1 MNQPPWQIERP
12 ESGSFQ
18 SSFTALCV
26 IAFSLNLAFTGGIYA
41 QNKPI
46 KNQTTDLEF
55 SIPES
60 PEFTRHVLPILS
72 KLGCNSGACHGAL
85 AGKGGFQLSLN
96 GYNPKGDHFS
106 ITQQSLGRRVEIA
119 APGRSLIL
127 TKPTGTLPHKGGL
140 RLETDSAEY
149 KILSNWIA
157 MGAKGPAPTDAKLLK
172 LEVKP
177 ETIVLNPE
185 DSANISVIA
194 HYSDGKKENVTRWAK
209 FNSSNTP
216 VVEVDND
223 GMLSVAG
230 RGEASIVVWFSSLLE
245 VSRVQLQFA
254 NEIAPEVFSNTPKR
268 NFIDKLVLEKLKQLR
283 LAPSPRCDDSTF
295 IRRAFLDTIGVLPT
309 PKEVEDFKSNAS
321 VNKRDQLID
330 ELLQREEFNDYWSYR
345 WSDVFLISGKR
356 LRPQAVKAYY
366 QWLRNKIE
374 TNTPWDQIVRE
385 VVTAQGSSYTNG
397 ATNFFALH
405 QTPEDMAENVSQA
418 FLGLSIGCAKCH
430 NHPLEKWTNDQ
441 YYAMAN
447 LFSRVRAKG
456 WGGDARNGDGLRTLF
471 LATSGEL
478 IQPLTGTAQPPTP
491 LDGTP
496 LAFDNPMDRRE
507 HLAAW
512 LTSPDNPYFSR
523 SVANRVWANFMGRG
537 LVENVDDMRT
547 SNPATNEPLLDE
559 LSSFLSK
566 NKFDL
571 KALMREILQSETY
584 QRSSVVLPEN
594 KQDDRFYSRFFPRR
608 LMAEV
613 LLDAI
618 SQVTEVPTEFAK
630 IEHKGADIR
639 TTKEYPL
646 GTRATELYD
655 SAVLSS
661 FLTKFGRNNRDIV
674 CECERT
680 NKPSLVQVLHIANGS
695 TINEKLKSSKSC
707 VDVAVSKPETSNQ
720 SIIREAFLKTVAREP
735 TEHERN
741 QLLQIIEQAGESERR
756 SAIEDLYWSLMSSR
770 EFLFQ
775 H

>member
-1 MNQPPWQIERP
+1 MNQPPRQIERP
-12 ESGSFQ
+12 EPGRFPAC
-18 SSFTALCV
+18 FTALCA
-26 IAFSLNLAFTGGIYA
+26 IAFSLNLAFTGGIYG
-41 QNKPI
+41 QNKLI

-60 PEFTRHVLPILS
+60 PEFARHVLPILS

-106 ITQQSLGRRVEIA
+106 ITQQSLGRRIEIA
-119 APGRSLIL
+119 DPGRSLIL

-194 HYSDGKKENVTRWAK
+194 HYSDGIKENVTRWAK

-216 VVEVDND
+216 VVDVNND

-268 NFIDKLVLEKLKQLR
+268 NFIDKLVLEKLKQLK

-309 PKEVEDFKSNAS
+309 LQEVEDFKSNPS

-330 ELLQREEFNDYWSYR
+330 ELLQREEFNDYWTYR

-366 QWLRNKIE
+366 QWLRKKIE

-496 LAFDNPMDRRE
+496 LAFDNPTDRRE

-523 SVANRVWANFMGRG
+523 SIANRVWANFMGRG

-566 NKFDL
+566 NEFDL

-618 SQVTEVPTEFAK
+618 SQVTEIPTEFAK

-661 FLTKFGRNNRDIV
+661 FLTKFGRNSRDIV

-720 SIIREAFLKTVAREP
+720 TIIREAFLKTVAREP
-735 TEHERN
+735 TDLERN
-741 QLLQIIEQAGESERR
+741 QLLQIIEQAGENERR